1 MKQSNVL
8 DSKTFILY
16 WLEKY
21 KDQKKKKKKKKVQSK
36 QNSQITRD

>member
-21 KDQKKKKKKKKVQSK
+21 KDQKKKKKKKVQSK

>member
-21 KDQKKKKKKKKVQSK
+21 KDQKKKKKKVQSK